1 MVIFNSYVKLPEG
14 IDTWLVVWHI
24 FYFPFHIWDVILPID
39 ELIFFRGV
47 GQPPTRYLW
56 HMVSILS
63 SFHFWFV
70 IVISKKFVW
79 PWQDRAMRLAHSLG
93 LPLGTSLKQRKK
105 PGVSESRGQSQTF
118 SMGYIGRCSK
128 VADFS
133 SHGLKSCRTGW
144 WLAILIDARVGLL
157 SKRPWRFRGPFA
169 KPTHSWHILVYTWP
183 VAMKKMVVVIPSYTS
198 YTHQKVF

>member
-133 SHGLKSCRTGW
+133 SHGLKSCRTGG
-144 WLAILIDARVGLL
+144 LPSSLMPESVCFPKGLGDFAAHLLNQPILGIF
-157 SKRPWRFRGPFA
+157 W
-169 KPTHSWHILVYTWP
+169 YTLDP
-183 VAMKKMVVVIPSYTS
+183 
-198 YTHQKVF
+198 